1 MSFIKL
7 PKHIKGN
14 LIVDG
19 TIEGDQIKADTI
31 SANKFTGAVEE
42 EYLAYTANYDISA
55 YNTYNTV
62 LEFDFPAA
70 EWNLFKGKHIDIKS
84 HFQMTAGT
92 TAARSGTFYTQVEVQ
107 VPIQFIANP
116 ISTFYADSNPESYW
130 QRIYAI
136 GNHTNKF
143 ASNMIHIGSY
153 SSPTYKTYKN
163 LHYQYDYELAELVT
177 NGGLSSN
184 TTGWTTV
191 NGTLSAGYYATLAGV
206 ANSPEKARTSQ
217 QITLASPN
225 PQTYPEPPRK
235 FRLKFYRPGTTVD
248 VNVYISASADPTDVL
263 TDVGDGGDVKF
274 NTYDQL
280 NFVAFEFTLDK
291 DVDDFYVIIENETAG
306 GVSFSFDNV
315 SIHELQGR
323 TWVDVSAYPSNPIS
337 TSELCFSGLSAGNTV
352 GTWVAMSNR
361 LLSMDNNGSNNWYY
375 SDVTEAYLG
384 RFQKDIKCRLRMK
397 HDISNITNVRV
408 LHSNIHMQA
417 RIVG

>member
-1 MSFIKL
+1 MNWEVAKPYL
-7 PKHIKGN
+7 KGD
-14 LIVDG
+14 LVIDG
-19 TIEGDQIKADTI
+19 TIEGRQIKADTI

-42 EYLAYTANYDISA
+42 EYLAYASSYTISA

-177 NGGLSSN
+177 NGDLGSN

-191 NGTLSAGYYATLAGV
+191 NGTLTAGYYATLAGI

-235 FRLKFYRPGTTVD
+235 FRLTFYRPSTTND
-248 VNVYISASADPTDVL
+248 VNVYISSSADPADVL
-263 TDVGDGGDVKF
+263 KDVGDGGDVEF

-280 NFVAFEFTLDK
+280 NNIAFEFTLDK

-306 GVSFSFDNV
+306 GVSFVFDSV

-323 TWVDVSAYPSNPIS
+323 TWVDVGAYPSNPIS

-352 GTWVAMSNR
+352 GTWVAMTTR
-361 LLSMDNNGSNNWYY
+361 LLGMNNNGSSNWYF
-375 SDVTEAYLG
+375 SDITEAYLG

-397 HDISNITNVRV
+397 HDISNITNVTV
-408 LHSNIHMQA
+408 THSNIHMQA

>member
-42 EYLAYTANYDISA
+42 EYLAYAGNYDISA

-92 TAARSGTFYTQVEVQ
+92 TSARSGTFYTQVEVQ

-143 ASNMIHIGSY
+143 ASNMVHIGSY

-163 LHYQYDYELAELVT
+163 LRYQYDYELAELVT
-177 NGGLSSN
+177 NGGLGSN

-191 NGTLSAGYYATLAGV
+191 NGTLTAGYYATLAGI

-235 FRLKFYRPGTTVD
+235 FRLTFYRPSTTND
-248 VNVYISASADPTDVL
+248 VNVYISSSADPADVL

-280 NFVAFEFTLDK
+280 NHIAFEFTLDK

-306 GVSFSFDNV
+306 GVSFSFENV

-361 LLSMDNNGSNNWYY
+361 LLGMHNNGSSNWYF
-375 SDVTEAYLG
+375 SDITEAYLG